1 MGFFGKLWA
10 MLRGVFIRAGDDVV
24 SSSPEAIRSTYATA
38 INDAKKRY
46 KDMEGAVALLA
57 REREKTEQALKGLE
71 AEEAELQ
78 RKLEGALA
86 AAEADP
92 TNATHR
98 EAGARY
104 LSRMKEI
111 AEKKGTLATDLE
123 SQRNKV
129 EEYKTRLRSFTDEI
143 ERLKREQGEMV
154 AEFVSNQQV
163 LQLEDRLRG
172 MGDTAVDESVV
183 AIRERVASL
192 RAQAKIAT
200 EMRTSTTDAQ
210 DQTYER
216 IGAEREAAN
225 RFDELLKARTA
236 TKAGVADKERPGL
249 G

>member
-1 MGFFGKLWA
+1 MSFFGKLWA
-10 MLRGVFIRAGDDVV
+10 MLRGVFIRAGDDLV

-46 KDMEGAVALLA
+46 KDMEGAVAILA
-57 REREKTEQALKGLE
+57 REREKTEQALKSLE
-71 AEEAELQ
+71 TEEAELQ

-92 TNATHR
+92 ANASHR
-98 EAGARY
+98 EAGTRY
-104 LSRMKEI
+104 LGRMKEI
-111 AEKKGTLATDLE
+111 VEKKGALATDLDG
-123 SQRNKV
+123 QRNKV
-129 EEYKTRLRSFTDEI
+129 EEYKTKLRSFTDEI

-172 MGDTAVDESVV
+172 LADTAVDESVV

-192 RAQAKIAT
+192 RAQAKIAS
-200 EMRTSTTDAQ
+200 EMRSASSGAQ
-210 DQTYER
+210 DETYER
-216 IGAEREAAN
+216 IGAEKEAAA
-225 RFDELLKARTA
+225 RFDELLKARAAAKT
-236 TKAGVADKERPGL
+236 GVTDKERDL